1 MPFIC
6 IYWCFY
12 SPYLDLTQ
20 YPMSPCKVLP
30 SSEFQLFDIAWVCVQ
45 SCLTLCHHMDC
56 GLPGSSVH
64 GIISA
69 RIVEWTAISF
79 SGDLS
84 DPGIEPVPL
93 VSSALAGEFFTTEPP
108 GHPLSWRL
116 PDSLFTTPDRAKM
129 RLTPQLNIHW
139 VLGLFYI
146 SCISVIRSVIIVHY
160 PSCWSLSSWEA
171 NISGPQTWVR
181 PVKANMHS
189 YDSQP
194 SGNLWA

>member
-1 MPFIC
+1 M
-6 IYWCFY
+6 
-12 SPYLDLTQ
+12 
-20 YPMSPCKVLP
+20 
-30 SSEFQLFDIAWVCVQ
+30 CVQ
-45 SCLTLCHHMDC
+45 SCLTLCHHMD
-56 GLPGSSVH
+56 GSPLGSSVH

-69 RIVEWTAISF
+69 RILEWIAISSSRGSF
-79 SGDLS
+79 RTRDRGC
-84 DPGIEPVPL
+84 ITC
-93 VSSALAGEFFTTEPP
+93 VSCITGEFFTTEPP
-108 GHPLSWRL
+108 GNPLSWRL
-116 PDSLFTTPDRAKM
+116 PDSLSTTPDRAKM

-146 SCISVIRSVIIVHY
+146 LCISVLRSVIIVHY

-171 NISGPQTWVR
+171 NISGPKTWGR